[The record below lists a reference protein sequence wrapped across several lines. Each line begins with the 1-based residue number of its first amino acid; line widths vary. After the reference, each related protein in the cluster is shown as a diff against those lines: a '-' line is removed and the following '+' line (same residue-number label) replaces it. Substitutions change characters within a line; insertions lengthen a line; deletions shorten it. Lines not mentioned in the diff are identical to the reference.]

1 MKEKTNQSE
10 MKSNNLDRLER
21 VIAHKGLSSRREA
34 KALIR
39 QGLVKVNGKVIKEPG
54 FGIVADKDK
63 ISIDNSKVAK
73 KESFLV
79 YKRRGVETNRTTPNA
94 RDLHTE
100 FPELSHLNPI
110 GRLDKDSEGLM
121 IMSNDGTLTKAL
133 TKENS
138 NIGKEYLVTVREEVK
153 TASLERM
160 KNGIL
165 LDGVVT
171 KPAIVKS
178 ISDNSFSI
186 TLFEGRKHQIRR
198 MCDSCRLTI
207 EELVRIKIGH
217 LKVGNLKN
225 LRKKKMDDKDVS
237 LLKK

>member
-1 MKEKTNQSE
+1 MKEKANKSE
-10 MKSNNLDRLER
+10 VKANNLDRLER
-21 VIAHKGLSSRREA
+21 VIAHRGLASRREA
-34 KALIR
+34 KDLISR
-39 QGLVKVNGKVIKEPG
+39 GLVKVNGKVIREPG
-54 FGIVADKDK
+54 FAISVEKDE
-63 ISIDNSKVAK
+63 IQIDNSKIAK

-79 YKRRGVETNRTTPNA
+79 FKKRGVETSRTRPDA
-94 RDLHTE
+94 RDLHSE

-110 GRLDKDSEGLM
+110 GRLDKESEGLI

-138 NIGKEYLVTVREEVK
+138 SIGKEYLVTVREEVK

-171 KPAIVKS
+171 KPAIVKEVS
-178 ISDNSFSI
+178 KNSFSI
-186 TLFEGRKHQIRR
+186 ILFEGRKHQIRR

-207 EELVRIKIGH
+207 ESLVRVKIGH
-217 LKVGNLKN
+217 LKMGNLKN
-225 LRKKKMDDKDVS
+225 VGKRKIDDKDAD
-237 LLKK
+237 LLKR